1 MLKSIEEIGEWVE
14 ITGFRDVEVRSAE
27 EFLKAITMEKQSDV
41 AVQFFN
47 ADLVATWQHLYFAAV
62 NALLAFRNRENI
74 SRSLEVEVILYA
86 SAERQI
92 RKAIEFMGVKR
103 GSANIAVVLIAKK
116 PESTKIALSAVTKCI
131 GSEPNETVLKLSK
144 EKTKLIR
151 KAFDISKTEIE
162 TVAEKNQIEQALV
175 DLVIE
180 KMALL
185 PTQI

>member
-1 MLKSIEEIGEWVE
+1 MLKPIEEIGEWVE
-14 ITGFRDVEVRSAE
+14 ITGFRDVSIGSAE
-27 EFLKAITMEKQSDV
+27 EFLKTITAEKRSDV
-41 AVQFFN
+41 SVQFFN
-47 ADLVATWQHLYFAAV
+47 ADLVATWQHLYFAAL

-103 GSANIAVVLIAKK
+103 SSANIALVLIAKK
-116 PESTKIALSAVTKCI
+116 PESATIALSAVTKCI
-131 GSEPNETVLKLSK
+131 GSEPDETVLKLSK

-162 TVAEKNQIEQALV
+162 TVAEKNQIGQALV

-185 PTQI
+185 PTRI